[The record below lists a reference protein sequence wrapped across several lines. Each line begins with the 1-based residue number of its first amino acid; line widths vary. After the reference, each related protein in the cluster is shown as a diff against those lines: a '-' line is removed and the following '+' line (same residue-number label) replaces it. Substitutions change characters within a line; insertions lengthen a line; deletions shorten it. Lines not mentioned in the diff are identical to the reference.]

1 MKNFSC
7 IIFFCQLFII
17 IGCKSNRQHNSSIHT
32 DKIVGKVVNIDST
45 QSWYIINFE
54 YNNKKGVF
62 VSHKSKC
69 KSPKNATLIKMNK
82 TYSFELTKMI
92 QNNYNEKKL
101 VFEVEGKE
109 TWDSSSGVDY
119 FEYASNICGL
129 YTWN

>member
-1 MKNFSC
+1 M
-7 IIFFCQLFII
+7 
-17 IGCKSNRQHNSSIHT
+17 
-32 DKIVGKVVNIDST
+32 VNIDST
-45 QSWYIINFE
+45 QSWYIISFE

-69 KSPKNATLIKMNK
+69 KYPKSRTLIKINK
-82 TYSFELTKMI
+82 TYDLELAKMI

-109 TWDSSSGVDY
+109 TWNSSSGVDY
-119 FEYASNICGL
+119 FEYANNICGL